1 MKKFLMLFVAVVFM
15 FGMVMPAAA
24 DTSFYGQVWFLTFI
38 QDTESADD
46 GNPATPQ
53 RTDDELIWEMDEGSS
68 RFGARFGGDVVSA
81 NVEIR
86 PLGGSQMRHWNAT
99 WNLGGGKS
107 LFFGQ
112 GWSPMFLPSD
122 AKIKCGAYGEMAD
135 EVRNQY
141 IQFKMPAGPAKIMIS
156 AVKPRT
162 PYSVT
167 IGAAASASGTT
178 EYYNDADVSM
188 PKMILSA
195 SIPVGPVTIDPFY
208 GFASYDLEDTAS
220 QKTISVDSSA
230 LGLRVIGTFG
240 PATVRAGY
248 FQATNYNQ
256 FASISSPDLGPL
268 YDGTT
273 MWDSDYTG
281 MHASITFKVNDM
293 IKLQAGYGTGASE
306 RTINAV
312 TTEYERTST
321 YVNAPITLAKGVTV
335 DVFYEIDDYGDVS
348 ITGVTPDVA
357 QGERTYTGARWILRF

>member
-1 MKKFLMLFVAVVFM
+1 MLLVAVVFM

-24 DTSFYGQVWFLTFI
+24 DTSFYGQVWFLTYI

-46 GNPATPQ
+46 GDPATPQ
-53 RTDDELIWEMDEGSS
+53 RTDDELIWNMDEGSS

-122 AKIKCGAYGEMAD
+122 AKIKCSAYGEMAD

-162 PYSVT
+162 PVT
-167 IGAAASASGTT
+167 FSNVVVSGTT
-178 EYYNDADVSM
+178 YQYTDVDVSM

-208 GFASYDLEDTAS
+208 GFNNYDLEDTAT
-220 QKTISVDSSA
+220 QKSVSVDSSA
-230 LGLRVIGTFG
+230 YGVRAIAQFG
-240 PATVRAGY
+240 PATVRFGY
-248 FQATNYNQ
+248 FEATNYSV
-256 FASISSPDLGPL
+256 FASISSPDIGPS

-273 MWDSDYTG
+273 MYDSDYTG
-281 MHASITFKVNDM
+281 MHASVTFKVNDM

-321 YVNAPITLAKGVTV
+321 YINAPITLAKGVTV